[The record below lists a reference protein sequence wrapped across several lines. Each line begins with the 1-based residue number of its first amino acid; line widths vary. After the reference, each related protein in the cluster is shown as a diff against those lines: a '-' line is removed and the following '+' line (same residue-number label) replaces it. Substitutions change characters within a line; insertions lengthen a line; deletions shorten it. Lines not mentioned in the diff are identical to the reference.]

1 MSGRYETKLALLE
14 FATCEAELGAQH
26 NMLGR
31 SKKRMCKTLLL
42 VTEKDEV
49 AIETI

>member
-1 MSGRYETKLALLE
+1 MSSRYETKLALLE
-14 FATCEAELGAQH
+14 FATCEAELGAQQ

-42 VTEKDEV
+42 VSK
-49 AIETI
+49 